1 MIYKIL
7 YLLSE
12 IPDKRRVQLLWLFV
26 LTIITSIVEA
36 ISIGAVVPFLAALTS
51 PDVLYENEYILV
63 VVEWLSIGDP
73 QKLLPLFSLF
83 FAVLIL
89 ISGFLRILL
98 LWSQTRIGFAI
109 GIDFDKKIYKN
120 ILYKPYL
127 DHLTTNSSELVS
139 GLTTKTSQVVMQLV
153 IPSLTI
159 LSSTLILIT
168 ILSLLLSINPRV
180 AALSLLTFGSIYFV
194 IYMSSKKYIRR
205 SSKNI
210 SIYQSRVIQILQE
223 SLGGIRDILIDSLQ
237 PVFQKTYLDSDS
249 KLRRSMGNNV
259 IIANTPK
266 FAIEAISMA
275 IIVLMVNLFFD
286 KENGIVEIL
295 PIIGLIVLSA
305 QRLLPVLQQ
314 IFSSISLIGGV
325 SDTTEDVINLL
336 RKGQSLRCCEN
347 TQELSAL
354 NFNESIKFCN
364 VYYRYKHDREWILN
378 NANFNFNKGDKIGI
392 IGKTGSGKS
401 TLVDLII
408 GLISPTKGEILID
421 GEILAEEINNAWQK
435 NISHVPQVIFLSD
448 STIAENIAF
457 GVATDKIDYSLIEKA
472 AEDAQISSDIESWS
486 DGYNTIVGENG
497 VRLSGGQRQRIGIA
511 RALYKKSNLIVFDEA
526 TSALDT
532 ETELSIMKTINS
544 IDSKITIIIIT
555 HRLSTLKDCNH
566 IIDLDKLKV

>member
-259 IIANTPK
+259 IIANTPL
-266 FAIEAISMA
+266 S
-275 IIVLMVNLFFD
+275 VL
-286 KENGIVEIL
+286 I
-295 PIIGLIVLSA
+295 
-305 QRLLPVLQQ
+305 
-314 IFSSISLIGGV
+314 
-325 SDTTEDVINLL
+325 
-336 RKGQSLRCCEN
+336 
-347 TQELSAL
+347 
-354 NFNESIKFCN
+354 
-364 VYYRYKHDREWILN
+364 
-378 NANFNFNKGDKIGI
+378 
-392 IGKTGSGKS
+392 
-401 TLVDLII
+401 
-408 GLISPTKGEILID
+408 
-421 GEILAEEINNAWQK
+421 
-435 NISHVPQVIFLSD
+435 
-448 STIAENIAF
+448 
-457 GVATDKIDYSLIEKA
+457 
-472 AEDAQISSDIESWS
+472 
-486 DGYNTIVGENG
+486 
-497 VRLSGGQRQRIGIA
+497 
-511 RALYKKSNLIVFDEA
+511 
-526 TSALDT
+526 
-532 ETELSIMKTINS
+532 
-544 IDSKITIIIIT
+544 
-555 HRLSTLKDCNH
+555 
-566 IIDLDKLKV
+566 